1 MAIYSSLQTPRF
13 ESYLVITIFEK
24 RNLMFFFNRMKDEN
38 KQIDRESESERR
50 RDRKLTNGLK

>member
-1 MAIYSSLQTPRF
+1 
-13 ESYLVITIFEK
+13 
-24 RNLMFFFNRMKDEN
+24 MFFFNRMKDEN